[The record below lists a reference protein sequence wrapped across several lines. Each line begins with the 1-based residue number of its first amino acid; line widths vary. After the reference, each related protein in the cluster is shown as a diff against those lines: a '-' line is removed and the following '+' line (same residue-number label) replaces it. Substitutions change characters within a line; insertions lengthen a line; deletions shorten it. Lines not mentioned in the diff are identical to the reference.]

1 MSISDLNNDDYDRG
15 WMDGKASAEDDRGW
29 MDGYDRGWMEGYD
42 RGCMDGKDSAEDE
55 IEKLKAENAKL
66 MIDRKELGQ
75 IGTGLYAEVERL
87 EAENA
92 KLKEA
97 AKALLDTYCDETYEA
112 LAALIQE
119 DK

>member
-66 MIDRKELGQ
+66 K
-75 IGTGLYAEVERL
+75 A
-87 EAENA
+87 
-92 KLKEA
+92 A